1 MLGNTCTQQIAN
13 NLPFITISQLQGGSE
28 IFIAKHNIFDNHDN
42 LKFFLSVILHF
53 LNRIKTIFYFF
64 S

>member
-42 LKFFLSVILHF
+42 LTLHKCKFA
-53 LNRIKTIFYFF
+53 F
-64 S
+64 SE